1 MERCLGIYVGDKV
14 VKYTKLHIDKNKNI
28 DIEAVGTK
36 YILGGAKE
44 VIDEIVLETNSQNV
58 PIAINVAKENH
69 KNIPVIKTLSKS
81 NKASMIDIEIEDIAN
96 KQGLNKNM
104 LVYNFD
110 IVESLNNN
118 ENEKVNILYVNKSDV
133 EQYYKIDSFK
143 IKGVYPLSSII
154 AGLVP
159 KEEKNYALIN
169 IEEETTLNII
179 LEGKQV
185 AAIPIEEG
193 MKQILEDIADH
204 MGSYAKA
211 YETCK
216 TINVYTQEANLNNPE
231 IEKIIEPIL
240 HKILQQVET
249 SLRLYRGKFQKI
261 FITGMAVLFTNIDIL
276 FEQYFG
282 MTAQILKP
290 YFTKGGVGIRNVAEV
305 IEANSAA
312 ALANGM
318 LIQAYE
324 KYNFLNQIDKK
335 GGKKGLNKKTFKK
348 IGVQMPTFSYANID
362 ELTGKVILAN
372 LIGGTLVAGYLTFG
386 IIYTNQ
392 TKKTE
397 NDINSNVSKINE
409 QSALIKKDT
418 EFITK
423 NKDKYKEVNDMV
435 TDIVGKIQAN
445 DIGSYRTYN
454 VANFMQQ
461 IMKFIP
467 KDVQL
472 ISISSNDN
480 KHIEIVA
487 KSNSYA
493 SLGYFVSQLKLEGI
507 ISGVKIEKVTHGEE
521 IEVSIGGDLP

>member
-14 VKYTKLHIDKNKNI
+14 VKYIKLHIDKNKNI
-28 DIEAVGTK
+28 DIEAVGSK

-58 PIAINVAKENH
+58 PIAINVTKENH
-69 KNIPVIKTLSKS
+69 KSIPVIKTLSKS

-104 LVYNFD
+104 LMYTFD
-110 IVESLNNN
+110 ILDSLKNS
-118 ENEKVNILYVNKSDV
+118 ENEQVNILYVNKSDV
-133 EQYYKIDSFK
+133 EQYSKIESLK
-143 IKGVYPLSSII
+143 IQGVYPLSSVVS
-154 AGLVP
+154 GLVP
-159 KEEKNYALIN
+159 KEEKNYAVIN
-169 IEEETTLNII
+169 IEEETTLNIV

-185 AAIPIEEG
+185 ATIPIEEG
-193 MKQILEDIADH
+193 MKRIVEDIADYV
-204 MGSYAKA
+204 GSYAKA

-216 TINVYTQEANLNNPE
+216 TINVYTQETNLNNPE
-231 IEKIIEPIL
+231 IEKLIEPVLQKIL
-240 HKILQQVET
+240 HHIET
-249 SLRLYRGKFQKI
+249 ALRPYRGKFQKM
-261 FITGMAVLFTNIDIL
+261 FISGMAVLFTNIDIL

-305 IEANSAA
+305 IESNSAA
-312 ALANGM
+312 ALANAM
-318 LIQAYE
+318 LLQEYE
-324 KYNFLNQIDKK
+324 KYNFSNQLEKK
-335 GGKKGLNKKTFKK
+335 AGKKGFNKKALKK
-348 IGVQMPTFSYANID
+348 IGVQMPTFSYENLNS
-362 ELTGKVILAN
+362 LTEKVVLAN
-372 LIGGTLVAGYLTFG
+372 LIGGTLIVGYLIFG
-386 IIYTNQ
+386 ITYTKQ
-392 TKKTE
+392 IKKIE
-397 NDINSNVSKINE
+397 KDIDNSISQINE

-418 EFITK
+418 EFITR
-423 NKDKYKEVNDMV
+423 NKEKYKEVNDMV
-435 TDIVGKIQAN
+435 VNIVDKIQAN
-445 DIGSYRTYN
+445 DIGNYRTYN

-480 KHIEIVA
+480 KHLEIVA

-493 SLGYFVSQLKLEGI
+493 ALGYFVSQLKLEGI
-507 ISGVKIEKVTHGEE
+507 INGVKIEKVTHGEE